1 MLSKISER
9 DGEEIVPHSNIEFEL
24 IYSFEKG
31 MPKKPK
37 SSPLVFSIGTFES
50 HFFDLK
56 CTQFLQV
63 STNTF
68 IEIIFAE
75 ALQYSIDQK
84 FFIHHD

>member
-31 MPKKPK
+31 MPQKPK
-37 SSPLVFSIGTFES
+37 RSPLVFSIGTFES
-50 HFFDLK
+50 YFFNLE
-56 CTQFLQV
+56 CAQFLQV

-75 ALQYSIDQK
+75 ALQYSID
-84 FFIHHD
+84 